1 MARITQGIS
10 KFPFNFEILFS
21 NPVDSRFVVQ
31 YLSDLTNSNTWK
43 STVDN
48 NVYLYNGLLTVVIED
63 ETPENNGLYYL
74 KDANNYNN
82 ISAWKKIIDLDY
94 FNNNSFSQFLLQ
106 KIIADDYIP
115 QGSFV
120 TPNPNSIY
128 NVQEKAFY
136 CSIANSIFD
145 NIIGISLS
153 DIQQNEYGYVLVK
166 GAYPINP
173 IDYFNN
179 NYLENYLN
187 QNVFLIKSDTDI
199 LKFSLL
205 QGNKKY
211 IFPIGR
217 VLNESSFYIDFSNYG
232 ERIDS
237 FFKKTTLFFVRYN
250 ASVLK
255 PDASTFNYQ
264 YFGNNFKKFAK
275 SKLINPED
283 TSFLPFAFNIRYSL
297 YDAKISKFKHY
308 ELTKLKFSDYK
319 NLKTYVTYLL
329 NGVFFE
335 DSSSLFEIECYIY
348 ESKEENIKSDYTM
361 FANNTFLSTLKGR
374 KRYIKKL
381 KNMYVSY
388 AVYGNDATI
397 NLAKSLI
404 SNVFNKAFNFIPNL
418 DNNDIFNEALK
429 CFAFPKSNFYTLYS
443 PKYISVNSK
452 LKFCGFL
459 NDGAYFDKINHV
471 FNSSLFLDPL
481 YLRKIF
487 VVSKEYYNIDYISEI
502 KEITNITE
510 NYKWNFDDVKSSLVI
525 FLLSDETD
533 RYQTFLIKAGGVDNF
548 FVKCRADIVLNDFD
562 YNIPKIFVRF
572 IQNNKI
578 TQFKEIEEIEQFGN
592 IHDFGNFN
600 RTILSFKKRSFV
612 TNILSTHQKKKLGV
626 RKGQVEFLLKT
637 KNDLFLKIGSFN
649 FKNQF
654 FGIDFFM
661 D

>member
-250 ASVLK
+250 ASVL
-255 PDASTFNYQ
+255 T
-264 YFGNNFKKFAK
+264 
-275 SKLINPED
+275 LI
-283 TSFLPFAFNIRYSL
+283 
-297 YDAKISKFKHY
+297 
-308 ELTKLKFSDYK
+308 
-319 NLKTYVTYLL
+319 
-329 NGVFFE
+329 
-335 DSSSLFEIECYIY
+335 
-348 ESKEENIKSDYTM
+348 
-361 FANNTFLSTLKGR
+361 
-374 KRYIKKL
+374 
-381 KNMYVSY
+381 
-388 AVYGNDATI
+388 
-397 NLAKSLI
+397 
-404 SNVFNKAFNFIPNL
+404 
-418 DNNDIFNEALK
+418 
-429 CFAFPKSNFYTLYS
+429 
-443 PKYISVNSK
+443 
-452 LKFCGFL
+452 
-459 NDGAYFDKINHV
+459 
-471 FNSSLFLDPL
+471 
-481 YLRKIF
+481 
-487 VVSKEYYNIDYISEI
+487 VV
-502 KEITNITE
+502 
-510 NYKWNFDDVKSSLVI
+510 
-525 FLLSDETD
+525 
-533 RYQTFLIKAGGVDNF
+533 
-548 FVKCRADIVLNDFD
+548 
-562 YNIPKIFVRF
+562 P
-572 IQNNKI
+572 
-578 TQFKEIEEIEQFGN
+578 
-592 IHDFGNFN
+592 
-600 RTILSFKKRSFV
+600 
-612 TNILSTHQKKKLGV
+612 
-626 RKGQVEFLLKT
+626 
-637 KNDLFLKIGSFN
+637 
-649 FKNQF
+649 
-654 FGIDFFM
+654 
-661 D
+661 